1 MRDGNGNHK
10 IRNTPSSPHYS
21 RFTVLTKEGALE
33 VRNLVSLSKP
43 SHLSVLVLFQKK
55 IRHYKI
61 NRRWQMTFIQNYYEK
76 KIENEGKNILGNKN
90 SPPKTVMK
98 QKKTYAV
105 HQPELNVI

>member
-1 MRDGNGNHK
+1 MTYKENVLFGDLVVNGKYEMRDGNGNHK

-21 RFTVLTKEGALE
+21 HFTVLTKEGALE

-76 KIENEGKNILGNKN
+76 KIENEGKNIFRK
-90 SPPKTVMK
+90 
-98 QKKTYAV
+98 
-105 HQPELNVI
+105 